1 MSSKSPASQ
10 FRLKSVALPAE
21 HGGWSFLFEPI
32 ALGLL
37 LAPSAAG
44 LFLAL
49 AVIGVFLL
57 RHPLKL
63 ALVDRRRGR
72 RFARTALAERMALL
86 YSAIAV
92 AGVTASYL
100 TAGTEPFI
108 PLLLAAPLVIVQ
120 LVYDAANRS
129 RDWIPE
135 VAGPTA
141 LAAVSTSLAMAAG
154 SPLANALPLWA
165 IMAARAV
172 PTVIYVRAR
181 LRLEKNQPVR
191 GTPVYLAHGVA
202 ILAVSALAIAGLAPA
217 LSVVALVLLML
228 RAIYGLTPRPQPT
241 PARIIGLQ
249 ELAFGVLTVLLV
261 FAGFTWG
268 I

>member
-1 MSSKSPASQ
+1 MSSAPPAPQ
-10 FRLKSVALPAE
+10 VRLKSIALPVE
-21 HGGWSFLFEPI
+21 HGGWSFLLEPI

-49 AVIGVFLL
+49 AVVGAFLL

-86 YSAIAV
+86 YGAVAV
-92 AGVTASYL
+92 AGVAASYW
-100 TAGTEPFI
+100 TAGSGIFI
-108 PLLLAAPLVIVQ
+108 PLLFAAPLVIVQ
-120 LVYDAANRS
+120 LVYDATSRS

-141 LAAVSTSLAMAAG
+141 LAAVSASLAMAG
-154 SPLANALPLWA
+154 GWPLANAIPLWA

-172 PTVIYVRAR
+172 PAVIYVRAR
-181 LRLEKNQPVR
+181 LRLEKGQPIH
-191 GTPVYLAHGVA
+191 GMPVYFAHGAA
-202 ILAVSALAIAGLAPA
+202 ILIALALVAVELAPA
-217 LSVVALVLLML
+217 LAVVALVLLML
-228 RAIYGLTPRPQPT
+228 RAIYGLSQHPQPT

-249 ELAFGVLTVLLV
+249 ELAFGVMMVILV
-261 FAGFTWG
+261 YAGYPLNG
-268 I
+268 